1 MYVSLSV
8 KFSKRNSSER
18 RHVVKNVDVF
28 IKNFEMIKDWNDVH
42 MYIFA
47 KNTIATH
54 LAMRSYRELTFF
66 PLITLGVYNGVA
78 GIRWRAVSFYI

>member
-8 KFSKRNSSER
+8 KFSKKNSSER
-18 RHVVKNVDVF
+18 RHVVKNLDVF

-54 LAMRSYRELTFF
+54 LEMRSYRELTFF
-66 PLITLGVYNGVA
+66 PLITLGVYNNS
-78 GIRWRAVSFYI
+78 IRFRPRGFHYFF